1 MKQPIGSKQLNELA
15 RGKKSAVILISDGS
29 RLAPSHLMLPVLL
42 EELHAG
48 GIPDEAVDVVIALGL
63 HRKHS
68 AEEIEHLVGSS
79 IYRRVRIHNHSSL
92 SEDCVFVGTTSAG
105 TPLEINRIVATAP
118 LLIATGNIEPHAMV
132 GISGGVKA
140 MVPGTASHR
149 TIEHNHGLSLKY
161 KAEPGKS
168 DNPIHRDLEEVL
180 RFVPIHFLLN
190 TIVDIDKNVLEAVA
204 GDVME
209 AHRAGI
215 SLASQR
221 FVVPPEEELYDVV
234 IASPGGDPKDKQMYQ
249 AIKSMKNAAAF
260 TKPGGTIIIA
270 AQCSEML
277 GNGTLQY
284 WVDTMPSRD
293 WMVRKL
299 KEQFVIGAHKILHI
313 DELLQ
318 QHQVYLYSSLPS
330 YLPELLGL
338 HAVQNLQQTIDTI
351 LTPGMKVG
359 IMPYASLTFAGQ
371 IST

>member
-1 MKQPIGSKQLNELA
+1 
-15 RGKKSAVILISDGS
+15 
-29 RLAPSHLMLPVLL
+29 
-42 EELHAG
+42 
-48 GIPDEAVDVVIALGL
+48 
-63 HRKHS
+63 
-68 AEEIEHLVGSS
+68 
-79 IYRRVRIHNHSSL
+79 
-92 SEDCVFVGTTSAG
+92 
-105 TPLEINRIVATAP
+105 
-118 LLIATGNIEPHAMV
+118 
-132 GISGGVKA
+132 

-221 FVVPPEEELYDVV
+221 FVVPTEEELYDVV

-313 DELLQ
+313 DESLQ
-318 QHQVYLYSSLPS
+318 QRSGLPVFVVA
-330 YLPELLGL
+330 ELFTRASRVACGTEPSANDRYNTYARDEGRN
-338 HAVQNLQQTIDTI
+338 HAVCIINLCRADIYLTQT
-351 LTPGMKVG
+351 LLVMLLFWL
-359 IMPYASLTFAGQ
+359 YA
-371 IST
+371 